1 MQLIHAKID
10 RPLGSYHPR
19 HPDLYYP
26 VNYGYVP
33 GVMAPDGAEQDV
45 YVLGVTEA
53 LAEFTG
59 ERIAVIHRR
68 DDVEDKWVLVPPGL
82 RLSAEEIMR
91 QVRFQEQFFDA
102 YVVLEEDA

>member
-33 GVMAPDGAEQDV
+33 GLMAPDAAEQDV
-45 YVLGVTEA
+45 YIRA
-53 LAEFTG
+53 LTS
-59 ERIAVIHRR
+59 
-68 DDVEDKWVLVPPGL
+68 P
-82 RLSAEEIMR
+82 
-91 QVRFQEQFFDA
+91 
-102 YVVLEEDA
+102 